1 MGEAH
6 SLTERASA
14 LLDPLK
20 MDEVIARSLAE
31 DLGSGDITTEAIF
44 SDEIASAVILAKAAG
59 VIAGLPVAERVFQLV
74 DPEIEFSALI
84 RDGEEVSARTEVARL
99 TGKVSSILRAER
111 TALNF
116 IQRMSGI
123 ASLTSQIVGEVSQYN
138 VKILDTRKTA
148 PGLRILD
155 KYAVRAGGGFN
166 HRMGLYDGVLLKDNH
181 IRAAGG
187 IGKAVSLAREHAPL
201 TVKIEVET
209 TTLAEVEEAVRS
221 GAEIIMLDNMRP
233 AQMKQAVDLID
244 GRALIEASGGVTLEN
259 VREVAATGVDFIS
272 IGALTHSPKAL
283 DLSLEIQS
291 YE

>member
-1 MGEAH
+1 MAEAH
-6 SLTERASA
+6 SLTARARA

-20 MDEVIARSLAE
+20 LDEVVLRALAE

-44 SDEIASAVILAKAAG
+44 SDEVASAVILAKAPG

-74 DPEIEFSALI
+74 DPEIEFTPHI
-84 RDGEEVSARTEVARL
+84 RDGEKVATGANIATL
-99 TGKVSSILRAER
+99 TGRVASILRAER

-116 IQRMSGI
+116 LQRMSGI
-123 ASLTSQIVGEVSQYN
+123 ATLTAQIVGEVSQYN

-148 PGLRILD
+148 PGLRVLD
-155 KYAVRAGGGFN
+155 KFAVRAGGGFN
-166 HRMGLYDGVLLKDNH
+166 HRMGLYDGVLLKDNY

-187 IGKAVSLAREHAPL
+187 IGKAVSLAREHVPM

-209 TTLAEVEEAVRS
+209 TTLAEVEEAVQS

-283 DLSLEIQS
+283 DLSLEIHD